1 MRKRSLDLLL
11 LALALA
17 GLAYGAYSV
26 GRLVTRESNDLASKS
41 SGETRPA
48 STGAAST
55 GSGKSRIRERMDE
68 RNVRIGV
75 AVIAVLVLWI
85 LLASLVGT
93 IRRRRRRTRREWRL
107 PR

>member
-1 MRKRSLDLLL
+1 MRKKILDVLLL
-11 LALALA
+11 VLALG
-17 GLAYGAYSV
+17 GLAYGAYTA

-48 STGAAST
+48 STSSSST
-55 GSGKSRIRERMDE
+55 SGGKSRLKD

-75 AVIAVLVLWI
+75 AVIAALVLWI
-85 LLASLVGT
+85 LLASLVGR
-93 IRRRRRRTRREWRL
+93 IRRRHRRREWRL